1 MVLFLFFL
9 RKITFSNIHKGGVMD
24 AIRKPS
30 VETLVKIGNF
40 ELTVVAYRA
49 ITRAEANMAAR
60 QYLINTKRRAFP
72 KTGKGKLVTIIGHDG
87 L

>member
-1 MVLFLFFL
+1 
-9 RKITFSNIHKGGVMD
+9 MD

-49 ITRAEANMAAR
+49 ITRAEADMAAR
-60 QYLINTKRRAFP
+60 QYLINTNAGLFQRPARA
-72 KTGKGKLVTIIGHDG
+72 K
-87 L
+87 

>member
-1 MVLFLFFL
+1 
-9 RKITFSNIHKGGVMD
+9 MD

-49 ITRAEANMAAR
+49 ITRAEADMAAR
-60 QYLINTKRRAFP
+60 QYLLNTKRRTFP